1 VRGCAHRNH
10 QHALWMPNSLSGN
23 HLHATLRLL
32 TTAIYLF
39 HRVRRSAAATSRLL
53 ELTCLQRTHKNLKHY
68 HKDSEG
74 HATYVTWERT
84 PAAPQPNPTHR
95 TRKKKYRQMEH
106 RDRNQVPPGTAKP
119 GSLELAL
126 LIALKSLAGTL
137 PAPGRG
143 AHTSAERVC
152 TQPRCWTLPSMFDKL
167 CHTTKIPSHY
177 FQWK

>member
-1 VRGCAHRNH
+1 MDAQQPVWQSPACNPKAPHNSHIFVPSSAQVCCSNKSPAGTDLPPAHPQKLEALPQRQRGSRNICH
-10 QHALWMPNSLSGN
+10 LGTHASR
-23 HLHATLRLL
+23 AT
-32 TTAIYLF
+32 T
-39 HRVRRSAAATSRLL
+39 
-53 ELTCLQRTHKNLKHY
+53 
-68 HKDSEG
+68 
-74 HATYVTWERT
+74 
-84 PAAPQPNPTHR
+84 QPNPPNK
-95 TRKKKYRQMEH
+95 KKKYRQMEH